1 MRARIQQWIYQ
12 IQGSYWFVPA
22 LMAITAILL
31 SQVSVQLDRQLGS
44 QWVTDSGWA
53 GLNQPEGARTLLA
66 TVAGSMITVA
76 GVTFSLTILAVSY
89 ATSHFGPRLL
99 DNFMRD
105 RANQVTLG
113 TFLATFLYCLLVLR
127 TVRSGSDIF
136 DPGEDA
142 ALFVPHLSVLLAVAM
157 TLASVGV
164 LIYFIHHI
172 PESIHISNVLNR
184 ISNEFSSKIKDLYPE
199 SLGEGAR
206 ELEQELEH
214 PSVEGDSIRADRSG
228 YLQGI
233 DETQLMEA
241 CKSCDAVLQLHVR
254 PGDYLLVGQQLATLS
269 FQSQADRSKQERC
282 ESAIRGSFAIGVTR
296 TPTQDIRFII
306 SQFFEIAV
314 RALSPGVN
322 DPLTAIQCIDQLCTG
337 LVELSERALPP
348 RFRKDDEGRLRVI
361 TTETTWNE
369 IVDESLRRL
378 IPYARRDVNVLEH
391 LQERVEHVLEISE
404 NDELNLLLGEVVREV
419 HELRDHRETHED

>member
-1 MRARIQQWIYQ
+1 MRARIQQWLYQ

-22 LMAITAILL
+22 LMAIGAIFL

-44 QWVTDSGWA
+44 KWVTDSGWA
-53 GLNQPEGARTLLA
+53 SLNQPEGARTLLA

-89 ATSHFGPRLL
+89 ATTHFGPRLL

-105 RANQVTLG
+105 RGNQVTLG

-142 ALFVPHLSVLLAVAM
+142 QLFVPHLSVLLAVGM

-172 PESIHISNVLNR
+172 PESIHVSNVLSR
-184 ISNEFSSKIKDLYPE
+184 ISNEFSSKVEDLYPE

-206 ELEQELEH
+206 ELPRELEE
-214 PSVEGDSIRADRSG
+214 PFLEGKSIRSLHAG

-233 DETQLMEA
+233 DETQLME
-241 CKSCDAVLQLHVR
+241 SCEDCDTILQLHVR
-254 PGDYLLVGQQLATLS
+254 PGDYLLKGQKLATVS
-269 FQSQADRSKQERC
+269 FQSSAEPSEQDRF
-282 ESAIRGSFAIGVTR
+282 ESAIHGSLAIGVTR

-306 SQFFEIAV
+306 SHFFEIAV

-337 LVELSERALPP
+337 LVELSARSLPP
-348 RFRKDDEGRLRVI
+348 RFREDDEGQLRVI

-369 IVDESLRRL
+369 IVDEAFRRL

-391 LQERVEHVLEISE
+391 LQEQVEHVLEISQ
-404 NDELNLLLGEVVREV
+404 NDELNPQLSEVVREV
-419 HELRDHRETHED
+419 RELRERGEH